1 MNRRIRNI
9 ILITTGVVAGILLT
23 AVILAYALQDKV
35 KQQIIVE
42 INQQVTVPVQVK
54 GAIDFSLLKHF
65 PYASL
70 SFSNVIIADKLR
82 KGHNLLDV
90 KEFSLLCN
98 VFSLFG
104 NKIELSKILVRD
116 GEINLYKDE
125 KGLMNFDILKPS
137 TDNSGTKSDLA
148 VQLKKAELKNVHF
161 TYFDKSLATNT
172 DVVLKDVLLKGNF
185 SSAQFDLQTTITARV
200 NDISSDGQK
209 YMVQRNLKVDIVL
222 EVNNNTHRFTF
233 KKGKINI
240 EDNEFNVSGFF
251 ANVKEGTQLDFK
263 LENEGKDIKKLVGLI
278 PEKYRQSF
286 DNAEGNGQY
295 SITAL
300 VKGTLSKGNGP
311 KINVD
316 ANLINS
322 EIKLGRYNKLLK
334 KVNAKATYEMDPAGN
349 DKIVISNFD
358 CTLNDLPFNFKLSLT
373 KLSDPDFDFF
383 AQGVLHLSEIS
394 SFVPDSIMRDLGG
407 TITFNKFHLKG
418 RKRDFTDVTNSTLT
432 GSGEFKMADIEFQ
445 QGGISYGNIN
455 GVLRY
460 HDQVIE
466 AENLSA
472 NFIGNQA
479 VFSGNIEHLAAFIYN
494 LSINRSADNVVL
506 GVNGKLKIKTFNLSG
521 IIDAYSKR
529 SHPQTMPRGKID
541 LHEIVNMQGNL
552 DVEMDKFLF
561 RKMEFNQVTGNL
573 QISPGVIQ
581 CNNIQSKTMGGDV
594 LLNGKVVFG
603 DDYSINLAYDV
614 KTINLSI
621 PALFNECENFGQ
633 STLTDRNLKGTLD
646 AAVSFN
652 ATWDNYKTLDQDKL
666 SAIADFNIRNGELVK
681 FEPLKA
687 ASKFIRVNELE
698 DIKFATLHN
707 TIKIAHRR
715 IDIPLFEIQSSALN
729 LMFEGYHCFNDSI
742 DYSIKVNLHK
752 LLAQKFNRKRDDIQY
767 MEEDPYEGINLYL
780 SMTGVLSNPRIKFN
794 KKATKNK
801 IKDDFKN
808 ERANLKNLLNNSAP
822 TKMDGDEK
830 KKEERYY
837 NVQQKPQFIDLDST
851 GN

>member
-9 ILITTGVVAGILLT
+9 ILITTGLIAFLVLT

-35 KQQIIVE
+35 KQQIIVQ
-42 INQQVTVPVQVK
+42 INEQITVPVQVK

-70 SFSNVIIADKLR
+70 SFSNVVIADKLR
-82 KGHNLLDV
+82 KGHDLLNV

-116 GEINLYKDE
+116 GEINMYKDD
-125 KGLMNFDILKPS
+125 KGRMNFDILKPS
-137 TDNSGTKSDLA
+137 NDKAPSKSDLA

-161 TYFDKSLATNT
+161 TYFDQLLTTNT
-172 DVVLKDVLLKGNF
+172 DVDLKDVLLKGNF
-185 SSAQFDLQTTITARV
+185 SNALFDLETTITGRV
-200 NDISSDGQK
+200 NDISSSGQK
-209 YMVQRNLKVDIVL
+209 YMVKRNVKADIIL
-222 EVNNNTHRFTF
+222 EVNNSTHHFTF

-240 EDNEFNVSGFF
+240 EDNEFNISGFF
-251 ANVKEGTQLDFK
+251 ATLTSGTQLDFT
-263 LENEGKDIKKLVGLI
+263 LANEGKDIRKLVGLI

-295 SITAL
+295 AINAT
-300 VKGTLSKGNGP
+300 VKGMVNKGSGP

-334 KVNAKATYEMDPAGN
+334 RVNAKATYQMDEAGN

-358 CTLNDLPFNFKLSLT
+358 CTLNDLPFNFRLSLT
-373 KLSDPDFDFF
+373 KLSDPDFDFY

-394 SFVPDSIMRDLGG
+394 SFVPDSVIRDLGG

-418 RKRDFTDVTNSTLT
+418 RKRDFTDVANSTLT

-445 QGGISYGNIN
+445 QAGISYGNIN
-455 GVLRY
+455 GTLRY
-460 HDQVIE
+460 HDRIIE
-466 AENLSA
+466 AEGLSA

-479 VFSGNIEHLAAFIYN
+479 VFSGNIENLAAFIYN
-494 LSINRSADNVVL
+494 LSVNRSADNVVL
-506 GVNGKLKIKTFNLSG
+506 GVNGKLKLKTLNLSG

-529 SHPQTMPRGKID
+529 NHPQAMPRGKID
-541 LHEIVNMQGNL
+541 LREIVNMQGNL
-552 DVEMDKFLF
+552 DVEMEKFLF
-561 RKMEFNQVTGNL
+561 RKMEFDNVSGNL
-573 QISPGVIQ
+573 QISPGAVQ
-581 CNNIQSKTMGGDV
+581 CNNLQSKTMGGDV
-594 LLNGKVVFG
+594 LLNGRIVFG

-614 KTINLSI
+614 KAANLSI
-621 PALFNECENFGQ
+621 PAIFNECENFGQ
-633 STLTDRNLKGTLD
+633 NTLTDRHLKGTLT
-646 AAVSFN
+646 ASISFN
-652 ATWDNYKTLDQDKL
+652 STWNSGTLNQDKL
-666 SAIADFNIRNGELVK
+666 NAIVDFSIKDGELVK

-687 ASKFIRVNELE
+687 ASKFIRMEELE
-698 DIKFATLHN
+698 DIKFASLHN
-707 TIKIAHRR
+707 TIKIANRR
-715 IDIPLFEIQSSALN
+715 IEIPLFEIESSALN

-752 LLAQKFNRKRDDIQY
+752 LLAQKFNRKHDNDVQY
-767 MEEDPYEGINLYL
+767 MEQDPYEGLNLYL
-780 SMTGVLSNPRIKFN
+780 RLTGVLSNPHITYN

-808 ERANLKNLLNNSAP
+808 EKENLKNLLHNTTPAKLDDN
-822 TKMDGDEK
+822 ER
-830 KKEERYY
+830 KKEDRYY
-837 NVQQKPQFIDLDST
+837 DVQKKPQFMDLDST
-851 GN
+851 SN